1 PCGQETRSAALG
13 SDKTRSIGVG
23 FSIRA
28 GASLA
33 HSRGMHR
40 WEPRVTFRRR
50 IVKQGNSLPV
60 WIWKSAGF
68 FALLVGLRAWSQEA
82 SPTSA
87 QQTESLTTAVHE
99 LQDQVRELRA
109 AVVEVRSEA
118 AQYRAETAEL
128 RKELQVTRSQLVSSG
143 APSQP
148 NSYAGPSSAPANSR
162 AGEES
167 AKSVGTVE
175 DRVDALEET

>member
-1 PCGQETRSAALG
+1 
-13 SDKTRSIGVG
+13 
-23 FSIRA
+23 
-28 GASLA
+28 
-33 HSRGMHR
+33 MHR

-68 FALLVGLRAWSQEA
+68 FALLVGLPAWSQQA
-82 SPTSA
+82 SPPPA

-118 AQYRAETAEL
+118 AQYGGKTRVFRKDLKVPRAHLFSWGVL
-128 RKELQVTRSQLVSSG
+128 RH
-143 APSQP
+143 P
-148 NSYAGPSSAPANSR
+148 
-162 AGEES
+162 
-167 AKSVGTVE
+167 
-175 DRVDALEET
+175 

>member
-1 PCGQETRSAALG
+1 
-13 SDKTRSIGVG
+13 
-23 FSIRA
+23 
-28 GASLA
+28 
-33 HSRGMHR
+33 MHR

-68 FALLVGLRAWSQEA
+68 FALLVGLPAWSQQA
-82 SPTSA
+82 SPPPA

-143 APSQP
+143 VPSQP
-148 NSYAGPSSAPANSR
+148 NSYAGPSHLGDTGKRVQFQRCSWRQPPPIGARTGGLRSSPGRGAHVGKSASGLLR
-162 AGEES
+162 RIS
-167 AKSVGTVE
+167 
-175 DRVDALEET
+175 